1 MGHLPRSGVNDT
13 HKPYIDELQIVSSLC
28 MQNLDLDT
36 AVKFATPEQLHDRVG
51 SDSPRYHVQG
61 VHAAG
66 LQLDPLVY
74 AGIRHSGYLN

>member
-1 MGHLPRSGVNDT
+1 
-13 HKPYIDELQIVSSLC
+13 

-36 AVKFATPEQLHDRVG
+36 AVKFANAEQLRDKVG
-51 SDSPRYHVQG
+51 SDSPRYHAQV

-66 LQLDPLVY
+66 LQLAPLIY